1 MTQGI
6 DKFIVPIKYQSI
18 KTNRSFGT
26 TLEVNVNVAGV
37 WHDVLDFQNEGVSEK
52 ERHCVIVK

>member
-18 KTNRSFGT
+18 KTNRLFST
-26 TLEVNVNVAGV
+26 TLEASANAAGA
-37 WHDVLDFQNEGVSEK
+37 WHIFYGFSE
-52 ERHCVIVK
+52 